1 MTNSQGHSTG
11 TFIGGILLIAGSCI
25 GAGMLALPIMTGL
38 SGFFPSLVMF
48 LIAWGFMTITGLLM
62 VEVNSTFAERVN
74 IVSMAERAFGK
85 TGRIVSWVLY
95 LFLFYSLLVA
105 YISGSG
111 SLSSTY
117 FETVFSWHLP
127 KWAGA
132 LFFTAIF
139 GVLAYQGTR
148 TVDHWNRFF
157 MFGKIFT
164 YLGMIVL
171 GMQYINPQ
179 LLLRAEPS
187 LAIFSLP
194 VLVIAF
200 GYHNMIP
207 TLMNYMKNDAK
218 RVRQTILGGSIF
230 ALIVYLI
237 WEIVVLGIVPAEGQW
252 GIIES
257 MKQGRQA
264 SDAVAGILGISWVS
278 NFAEALAFFALLS
291 SFLAQTLALTH
302 FLADALKVKGEKHES
317 VPLCLL
323 ALLPPLIF
331 AFIYPNLFL
340 NALNF
345 AGGICAVI
353 LFGVLP
359 ASMAW
364 KSRYV
369 HQHQSSYQVFGGK
382 RLLITIIVIALCVVL
397 FQAANML
404 HLIPHV

>member
-1 MTNSQGHSTG
+1 MKTTG

-48 LIAWGFMTITGLLM
+48 FLAWGFMTITGLLM
-62 VEVNSTFAERVN
+62 VEVNSSFVTRVN
-74 IVSMAERAFGK
+74 IGSMAERAFGK
-85 TGRIVSWVLY
+85 FGRILSWVLY

-117 FETVFSWHLP
+117 FLTIFSWHVP
-127 KWAGA
+127 KWVGA
-132 LFFTAIF
+132 FFFTTIF
-139 GVLAYQGTR
+139 GFLAYQGTR

-171 GMQYINPQ
+171 GFKHITPD
-179 LLLRAEPS
+179 LLLRSQPS
-187 LAIFSLP
+187 LAFFSLP

-200 GYHNMIP
+200 GYHNMVP
-207 TLMNYMKNDAK
+207 TLMNYMNNDAK
-218 RVRQTILGGSIF
+218 KVRQIILGGSLF
-230 ALIVYLI
+230 ALIIYIV
-237 WEIVVLGIVPAEGQW
+237 WEIVVLGIVPANGKW
-252 GIIES
+252 GLIES

-264 SDAVAGILGISWVS
+264 SDAVAGILGNSWVS
-278 NFAEALAFFALLS
+278 NFAEGLAFFALLS

-302 FLADALKVKGEKHES
+302 FLADAFKVKGEKHES
-317 VPLCLL
+317 VPMCLL
-323 ALLPPLIF
+323 ALAPPLIF

-340 NALNF
+340 KALNF

-353 LFGVLP
+353 LFGILP
-359 ASMAW
+359 ALMAW
-364 KSRYV
+364 KNRYIQN
-369 HQHQSSYQVFGGK
+369 HQPAYQVFGGK
-382 RLLITIIVIALCVVL
+382 KVLMAIIIFGLCIFL
-397 FQAANML
+397 FQAAMMVMDFV
-404 HLIPHV
+404 HV